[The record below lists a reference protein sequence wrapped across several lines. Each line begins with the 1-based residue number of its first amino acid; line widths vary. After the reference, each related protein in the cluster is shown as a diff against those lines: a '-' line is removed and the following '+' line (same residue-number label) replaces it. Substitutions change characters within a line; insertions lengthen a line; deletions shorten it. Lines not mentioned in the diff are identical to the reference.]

1 MTIQPVRGQPVGSSP
16 MRFGPPG
23 NNSASISVLYGPSLA
38 AKQTLTQCRA
48 GHDEPAT
55 LKLGCVSVSARRL
68 PLRLFLLLL
77 PHLLQ
82 PRGDAGGNGLGL
94 VLADVADDGCSDV
107 VGIVA
112 LDVELTF
119 GLLRELRL

>member
-1 MTIQPVRGQPVGSSP
+1 

-48 GHDEPAT
+48 GHDKPAT

-82 PRGDAGGNGLGL
+82 TRGDAGGNGLGL
-94 VLADVADDGCSDV
+94 VLAVQLASR
-107 VGIVA
+107 
-112 LDVELTF
+112 T
-119 GLLRELRL
+119 RLAASRRAGQPGAQAP